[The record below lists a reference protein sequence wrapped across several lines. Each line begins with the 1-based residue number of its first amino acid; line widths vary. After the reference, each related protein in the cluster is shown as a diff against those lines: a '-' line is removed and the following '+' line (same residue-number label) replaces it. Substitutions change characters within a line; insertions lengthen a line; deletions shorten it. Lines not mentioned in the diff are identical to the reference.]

1 MVRCTNYGCN
11 QWYRPEENN
20 PTACHYHTAPP
31 VCHDAS
37 KGWSCCQ
44 KQLISYSYLLNRRVY
59 DWDEFSKIEGCTVG
73 PHCCEQKLQSFA
85 PSPTVAAINAAV
97 ANAPV
102 SAPVSTPVSASTPV
116 RAPVSVVRSID
127 EYNKQNPNAPTAVRS
142 VEKVITEKPQPIPMR
157 GILYFIE

>member
-1 MVRCTNYGCN
+1 MVLL
-11 QWYRPEENN
+11 
-20 PTACHYHTAPP
+20 
-31 VCHDAS
+31 S
-37 KGWSCCQ
+37 KVAYF
-44 KQLISYSYLLNRRVY
+44 LFFLLNRRVY

-102 SAPVSTPVSASTPV
+102 STPAPVSAPV

-157 GILYFIE
+157 GILLFIE

>member
-1 MVRCTNYGCN
+1 MSFY
-11 QWYRPEENN
+11 E
-20 PTACHYHTAPP
+20 TADIDKAATGLC
-31 VCHDAS
+31 S
-37 KGWSCCQ
+37 FNKGA
-44 KQLISYSYLLNRRVY
+44 ILLSNRRVY

-97 ANAPV
+97 ANAPT
-102 SAPVSTPVSASTPV
+102 PTPVSSSTPA

-157 GILYFIE
+157 GRL